1 MRIDGKAVLVTGAAK
16 GIGAGI
22 AGRLVEAGA
31 RVALLDVDREALAA
45 KHAELA
51 GEDGAVLALPADLV
65 DEEQTRAAV
74 DAAAAHFGR
83 LDAAVNN
90 AGIAVYGTAEELTT
104 EGWERQLAVNLRGA
118 FFVSKF
124 AVPHLRAAGGGA
136 IVNIASVHA
145 FASYA
150 GALAYDVSKN
160 GMLGL
165 TRTMALDHG
174 RDHIRVNAICP
185 GYIQTPLLDK
195 WLAGETDPEATMKEV
210 LRWHPLG
217 RIGTP
222 RDIAEAVLFL
232 ISDAASWITG
242 TTLVVDGGLL
252 ISGK

>member
-1 MRIDGKAVLVTGAAK
+1 MDGKAVLVTGAAK

-22 AGRLVEAGA
+22 AERLVEAGA

-51 GEDGAVLALPADLV
+51 GGDGALLALPADLV

-83 LDAAVNN
+83 LDAVVNN
-90 AGIAVYGTAEELTT
+90 AGIAVYGAAEELTT
-104 EGWERQLAVNLRGA
+104 AGWERQLAVNLRGA

-174 RDHIRVNAICP
+174 RDRIRVNAVCP

-195 WLAGETDPEATMKEV
+195 WLAGEADPAATMKEV

-232 ISDAASWITG
+232 ISDASSWITG